1 MSIKVTWLGHSAFAV
16 NIDGHPTLFDPFL
29 TGNPLAA
36 ASPDELD
43 SELIFLSHGHGDHLG
58 DTVGIAQRTGADV
71 VSNVEICR
79 WLGSQGVQNTH
90 GQNSG
95 GTGDYGFVTV
105 KFTIAFHSSS
115 MPDGT
120 YGGQPNGFIVTS
132 KQSGTR
138 LYYAGDT
145 ALFSDMALIGEAGI
159 DLAFLPIGDY
169 FTMGPDDSI
178 RAINFIQP
186 RYVIPMHHNTFDI
199 IAVDVSAWAN
209 RVSSETNAQPI
220 VLDPGGSFTLP

>member
-1 MSIKVTWLGHSAFAV
+1 MSITVTWLGHSAFAV

-29 TGNPLAA
+29 SGNPLAA
-36 ASPDELD
+36 ARPEDVEA
-43 SELIFLSHGHGDHLG
+43 ELILLSHGHGDHVG
-58 DTVGIAQRTGADV
+58 DTVGIAQRTGAGV
-71 VSNVEICR
+71 ISNVEVCR
-79 WLGSQGVQNTH
+79 WLQDKGVQTTH

-95 GTGDYGFVTV
+95 GTGDYGFMTV

-120 YGGQPNGFIVTS
+120 YGGNPNGFVVTA
-132 KQSGTR
+132 KQSGQR

-169 FTMGPDDSI
+169 FTMGPEDSV
-178 RAINFIQP
+178 RAVNFIQP

-209 RVSSETNAQPI
+209 RISSETNAQPI

>member
-36 ASPDELD
+36 ATPDEVEAEYIL
-43 SELIFLSHGHGDHLG
+43 LSHGHGDHVG
-58 DTVGIAQRTGADV
+58 DTVGIAQRTGAGV
-71 VSNVEICR
+71 ISNVEICG
-79 WLGSQGVQNTH
+79 WLGKKGVQTTH

-95 GTGDYGFVTV
+95 GTGDYGFMTV

-120 YGGQPNGFIVTS
+120 YGGSPNGFVVTS
-132 KQSGTR
+132 KQSGLR
-138 LYYAGDT
+138 LYFAGDT
-145 ALFSDMALIGEAGI
+145 ALFSDMGLIGQAGI
-159 DLAFLPIGDY
+159 DLAFLPIGDH
-169 FTMGPDDSI
+169 FTMGVEDSV
-178 RAINFIQP
+178 RAVNLIQP
-186 RYVIPMHHNTFDI
+186 RYVIPMHHSTFDI
-199 IAVDVSAWAN
+199 IAVDVSAWGN
-209 RVSSETNAQPI
+209 RISSETNAQPI

>member
-1 MSIKVTWLGHSAFAV
+1 MSITVTWLGHSAFAV

-29 TGNPLAA
+29 SGNPLAA
-36 ASPDELD
+36 ARPEDVEA
-43 SELIFLSHGHGDHLG
+43 ELILLSHGHGDHVG
-58 DTVGIAQRTGADV
+58 DTVGIAQRTGAGV
-71 VSNVEICR
+71 ISNVEVCR
-79 WLGSQGVQNTH
+79 WLQDKGVQTTH

-95 GTGDYGFVTV
+95 GTGDYGFMTV

-120 YGGQPNGFIVTS
+120 YGGNPNGFVVTA
-132 KQSGTR
+132 KQSGRR

-169 FTMGPDDSI
+169 FTMGPEDSV
-178 RAINFIQP
+178 RAVNFIQP

-209 RVSSETNAQPI
+209 RISSETNAQPI